1 MHQGD
6 PASTISLRSAHLDD
20 LDALTAIRSTV
31 EVRRWWRGEDDGSDL
46 VENLDDPEVEVRVI
60 ERSGRVVGLIQFA
73 EEVDPEYRHAGID
86 IFIDP
91 AHHREGIAST
101 AIRCLMRELIDE
113 RGHHRLTIDPAAD
126 NAAAI
131 ACYTS
136 VGFRPVGV
144 MRNYERGADG
154 TWHDGLLM
162 EHVVG
167 VDDVDAADAR

>member
-1 MHQGD
+1 MHDGD
-6 PASTISLRSAHLDD
+6 PVATVLLRPARLDD
-20 LDALTAIRSTV
+20 LERLTAIRSTP

-46 VENLDDPEVEVRVI
+46 AENLDDPEVEVRVI

-86 IFIDP
+86 LFVDP
-91 AHHREGIAST
+91 SRHRQGIASR
-101 AIRCLMRELIDE
+101 AIQLLMAELVDE

-131 ACYTS
+131 ACYAS
-136 VGFRPVGV
+136 VGFRAVGV

-167 VDDVDAADAR
+167 VDDAAAAEAR